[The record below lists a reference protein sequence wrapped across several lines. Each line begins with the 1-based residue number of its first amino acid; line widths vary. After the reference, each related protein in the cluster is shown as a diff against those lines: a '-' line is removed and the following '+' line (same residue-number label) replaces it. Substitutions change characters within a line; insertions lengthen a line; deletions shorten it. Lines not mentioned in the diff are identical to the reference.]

1 MILINEIIEILSSD
15 KPDLNNALFKTK
27 VLLHRLG
34 EAEAITWVNSELN
47 GYPNIESVPDYR
59 KLNIS
64 VYGNLSNGY
73 YDHNDQPLQVAQL
86 DEKLR
91 KNIQLHHLLSNIAVI
106 ESYAKDDKHLTI
118 TIAPEL
124 FHALGKNLPGGW
136 FVDRA
141 WGKPSLGSVLQV
153 VTEVRSRLLDFIL
166 DLSEKLPE
174 ELDESEMKQKSKE
187 IGTADLFN
195 NAVFGD
201 NATIFVGS
209 HNVQSVQNNVVKN
222 DFESLAAF
230 LRNKKI
236 EEADVQALKVAID
249 KDNGSPEHNEKKFGS
264 NVRSWV
270 GTMLIKATESAWNV
284 NLGIASSLIANAL
297 NAYYGW
303 F

>member
-1 MILINEIIEILSSD
+1 MKLVDEIIDLLSSD

-34 EAEAITWVNSELN
+34 ETEAVSWVNSELN
-47 GYPNIESVPDYR
+47 GYPSIDNVPDYR

-64 VYGNLSNGY
+64 VHGNLSNGY
-73 YDHNDQPLQVAQL
+73 YYHNDQPLPVSQL

-91 KNIQLHHLLSNIAVI
+91 KNLQTHNLLPSIAVI

-118 TIAPEL
+118 SIAPEL
-124 FHALGKNLPGGW
+124 FPALCKNLSDGW

-141 WGKPSLGSVLQV
+141 WGKPSLGSMLQV
-153 VTEVRSRLLDFIL
+153 VTEVRSRLLDFL
-166 DLSEKLPE
+166 LELSEKIPE
-174 ELDESEMKQKSKE
+174 ELDASEMKQKSKE

-195 NAVFGD
+195 NTVFGD
-201 NATIFVGS
+201 NATIVVGS
-209 HNVQSVQNNVVKN
+209 HNVQSIQNNVAKN

-230 LRNKKI
+230 LRNNKI
-236 EEADVQALKVAID
+236 DETDVQALKTAID
-249 KDNGSPEHNEKKFGS
+249 KDIGSPEHNEKKYGS
-264 NVRSWV
+264 NVRTWV
-270 GTMLIKATESAWNV
+270 SSMLIKATESVWNV